1 MKRAIAVLCLF
12 LLELPALAAPR
23 RVLVLPLD
31 GNADAA
37 TRQKL
42 TASVQ
47 RLARVI
53 DATVQP
59 GDTTF
64 AETAAAVGC
73 DPAVPACAD
82 NVRTTLNV
90 DELIYGTA
98 NVEAGKVTIVVR
110 RKAKGA
116 DAREVKT
123 TMAATDSIDKVEPS
137 LLPLFSATDTAQPPT
152 VTEPIAPPDKPPT
165 ELPPVTTQPGTD
177 PNGPRRDG
185 PPMSMDK
192 KFGIAAVAG
201 GGLLLVFGLA
211 AWGSAGNVNEQI
223 DNHPIEDYEDFL
235 ELQELESRASTRA
248 WAGNILVVAGLAL
261 GGYGGYL
268 LWRDHKAKLTVTP
281 TPVEGGGAALTFTYG
296 ALR

>member
-1 MKRAIAVLCLF
+1 MKRATAVLCLL

-82 NVRTTLNV
+82 TVRETLNV
-90 DELIYGTA
+90 DELVYGTA
-98 NVEAGKVTIVVR
+98 NVEGGKVTIVVR

-123 TMAATDSIDKVEPS
+123 TMAASDSIDQVEPA
-137 LLPLFSATDTAQPPT
+137 LLPLFSASSTTQPA
-152 VTEPIAPPDKPPT
+152 VTEPIKEPDKPPT
-165 ELPPVTTQPGTD
+165 ELPPVTGSGQPGETQT
-177 PNGPRRDG
+177 RRDRT
-185 PPMSMDK
+185 PMSTDK
-192 KFGIAAVAG
+192 KFGIAAVVG

-211 AWGSAGNVNEQI
+211 AWGSAGDVNEQI
-223 DNHPIEDYEDFL
+223 DNHDTETYEDFQQ
-235 ELQELESRASTRA
+235 LQELESRARTRA
-248 WAGNILVVAGLAL
+248 WAGNILVLGGLAL

-296 ALR
+296 ALK

>member
-1 MKRAIAVLCLF
+1 MKRAIAILCLF
-12 LLELPALAAPR
+12 LLELPAFAGPR

-53 DATVQP
+53 DGTVQP

-73 DPAVPACAD
+73 DPAVPSCAD
-82 NVRTTLNV
+82 DVRTTLNV
-90 DELIYGTA
+90 DELVYGTA
-98 NVEAGKVTIVVR
+98 TVESGKITIVVR

-116 DAREVKT
+116 EPREVRT
-123 TMAATDSIDKVEPS
+123 TIATSDSPDRVEPA
-137 LLPLFSATDTAQPPT
+137 LLPLFTASGTTTTVTEPVEPPPPVTDPAQPPT
-152 VTEPIAPPDKPPT
+152 DPVPPPQDKPRT
-165 ELPPVTTQPGTD
+165 
-177 PNGPRRDG
+177 
-185 PPMSMDK
+185 PMSNDK

-201 GGLLLVFGLA
+201 GGLLFVFGLA
-211 AWGSAGNVNEQI
+211 SWGSASSVNDQI
-223 DNHPIEDYEDFL
+223 DNHETEDFEDFQ
-235 ELQELESRASTRA
+235 ELQELESRAKTRA

-268 LWRDHKAKLTVTP
+268 LWRDHKAKLTVAP
-281 TPVEGGGAALTFTYG
+281 APVEGGGAALMFTYG
-296 ALR
+296 PLR

>member
-1 MKRAIAVLCLF
+1 MKRAIAVLCL
-12 LLELPALAAPR
+12 LVLELPVLAGPR

-31 GNADAA
+31 GNADVA

-53 DATVQP
+53 DGTVQP

-73 DPAVPACAD
+73 DPAVPSCAD
-82 NVRTTLNV
+82 DVRKTLNV
-90 DELIYGTA
+90 DELVYGTA
-98 NVEAGKVTIVVR
+98 TVESGKITIVVR

-116 DAREVKT
+116 EPREIRTTIATSDSPAR
-123 TMAATDSIDKVEPS
+123 VEPA
-137 LLPLFSATDTAQPPT
+137 LLPLFSASVTTTT
-152 VTEPIAPPDKPPT
+152 VTEPVEPPV
-165 ELPPVTTQPGTD
+165 EPPVTQPPIEQTAPAQD
-177 PNGPRRDG
+177 QPRT
-185 PPMSMDK
+185 PMSNDK

-201 GGLLLVFGLA
+201 GGLLFVFGLA
-211 AWGSAGNVNEQI
+211 SWGSASSVNDQI
-223 DNHPIEDYEDFL
+223 DKHDTDSFEDFQ
-235 ELQELESRASTRA
+235 ELQELESRAKTRA

-268 LWRDHKAKLTVTP
+268 LWRDHKAKLTVAP

-296 ALR
+296 PLR